1 MRPEELLDV
10 MGELNPDYVEE
21 AERYVGNRKDL
32 WKKAAALTAACL
44 CVVIVGVTANS
55 LKNFYSEG
63 TKSTGSTEEAGE
75 LEKETF
81 TLTPAAIYV
90 DGVCYERVEEAQK
103 MEDAQEPEKMQ
114 TVPTEKK
121 KLGELGEKGSK
132 LYADSGQQ
140 GIEVYRIDKTQI
152 VIEIDGEQVIYK
164 KK

>member
-32 WKKAAALTAACL
+32 WKKAAVLTAACL
-44 CVVIVGVTANS
+44 CVTIVGVTANS

-63 TKSTGSTEEAGE
+63 TKSTGAVEEIGE
-75 LEKETF
+75 LEKETA
-81 TLTPAAIYV
+81 TLTPTAIYV
-90 DGVCYERVEEAQK
+90 DGVCYERVDETPETDAAEEQK
-103 MEDAQEPEKMQ
+103 KVQ
-114 TVPTEKK
+114 TVLAEDK
-121 KLGELGEKGSK
+121 KLGKLGEEGSK